1 MLKTFFSE
9 NSRYIVKY
17 FINQIIMSFLGLCI
31 GLPTIILKNTVVS
44 IIGCIFSIAMLCF
57 LQYDFA
63 FHLGE
68 KHCYL
73 PEDQQR
79 PKKSLGIKIALVGTI
94 PTFLVIFIGFIFRL
108 TMEKVTVVPLLIYYG
123 LNGTY
128 VQLYALINSG
138 VGQMSN
144 LVLSG
149 CIMWGF
155 CLLFT
160 LPGILSC
167 GLGYYLGSIDK
178 PFRVLLGIRKE
189 VKVKRDNR

>member
-44 IIGCIFSIAMLCF
+44 IIGCIFSIAMLCL

-94 PTFLVIFIGFIFRL
+94 PTF
-108 TMEKVTVVPLLIYYG
+108 
-123 LNGTY
+123 
-128 VQLYALINSG
+128 
-138 VGQMSN
+138 
-144 LVLSG
+144 
-149 CIMWGF
+149 W
-155 CLLFT
+155 
-160 LPGILSC
+160 
-167 GLGYYLGSIDK
+167 
-178 PFRVLLGIRKE
+178 
-189 VKVKRDNR
+189 